1 MHVESTTAP
10 IPVKSMTPVHV
21 ESTTTPTH
29 VESTTTPVHVR
40 STTPVH
46 VKSTATTGPVEHM
59 APVICLFSR
68 RLPNL
73 LLAAQLCPYMAY
85 MGLMHHAS
93 NDRFYIND
101 DAGLYQF
108 LTLGKQDVQHLIIA
122 TVPMYSHLLIKLR
135 ETFLHDGVSRLMYSI
150 SRDHPLETL
159 HGVMLLSTS
168 VVDLNSLYKVS
179 SDIRSYLHTKMRL
192 KLYLAVQTVGY
203 NTSFD
208 PLVKLKSSCDRLIL
222 YTNPFVPSPHC
233 KIMPIV
239 YQDLDALDKRF
250 FKRGEKGESVPCIT
264 LNLAVRRYRLADGK
278 SDFNDDCVKEYW
290 ENYSETCPD
299 KPGVR
304 GSTMTSA
311 YLKTGENML
320 VFEDEASIER
330 KLSKLM
336 QINPSICVMA
346 TSIEMEDWN
355 RKCAVRPVAASRM
368 LAIAKYGGGETVP
381 PPLQRNGVLI
391 CVVEKSTLI
400 EMLPENLCTHLV
412 YSSVHYRLGSEH
424 TYVAD
429 DGTAFYAASDIAMKS
444 GINFLSEID
453 LTSFSN
459 INVDHAFTGFL
470 TSSTKWIQETH
481 QDGLAFINV
490 PNKTDNTKF
499 ESIIKKTWEYI
510 STHKLKQIL
519 LVGIDYRDRSST
531 DLANSLSG
539 KCTLMVFITHPRKSC
554 CKGPC
559 RVAYP
564 SKPQTDED
572 SALMKK
578 VEFDSGS
585 ATTPCVSFTM
595 AVRKFHG
602 VNNTSCHQE
611 EWVNYSQVCR
621 VGTET
626 EQGKFGYYNINENV
640 YMFET
645 TASIEDR
652 ISRVS
657 SKVKA
662 MCAAVFE
669 LYFEDTHGSCASDG
683 FAFPRVRYIQQEM
696 AAVTKVPDTTTEME
710 PTETPTVTKT
720 TDTSTTMKTTE
731 SETVTLDTSTTAEST
746 ATENTPWWWHTSETQ
761 PGGSSKPTPWWEMY
775 N

>member
-10 IPVKSMTPVHV
+10 ISVKNMTPVHV

-59 APVICLFSR
+59 APFICLFSR

-122 TVPMYSHLLIKLR
+122 THLEGPSPR
-135 ETFLHDGVSRLMYSI
+135 DPSWSDAACHVSWL
-150 SRDHPLETL
+150 TW
-159 HGVMLLSTS
+159 
-168 VVDLNSLYKVS
+168 NSLYKVS

-250 FKRGEKGESVPCIT
+250 FKSGEKGESVPCIT

-320 VFEDEASIER
+320 VFEDETSIER

-336 QINPSICVMA
+336 Q
-346 TSIEMEDWN
+346 
-355 RKCAVRPVAASRM
+355 
-368 LAIAKYGGGETVP
+368 
-381 PPLQRNGVLI
+381 
-391 CVVEKSTLI
+391 
-400 EMLPENLCTHLV
+400 
-412 YSSVHYRLGSEH
+412 
-424 TYVAD
+424 
-429 DGTAFYAASDIAMKS
+429 
-444 GINFLSEID
+444 
-453 LTSFSN
+453 
-459 INVDHAFTGFL
+459 
-470 TSSTKWIQETH
+470 
-481 QDGLAFINV
+481 
-490 PNKTDNTKF
+490 
-499 ESIIKKTWEYI
+499 
-510 STHKLKQIL
+510 
-519 LVGIDYRDRSST
+519 
-531 DLANSLSG
+531 
-539 KCTLMVFITHPRKSC
+539 
-554 CKGPC
+554 
-559 RVAYP
+559 
-564 SKPQTDED
+564 
-572 SALMKK
+572 
-578 VEFDSGS
+578 
-585 ATTPCVSFTM
+585 
-595 AVRKFHG
+595 
-602 VNNTSCHQE
+602 
-611 EWVNYSQVCR
+611 SQ
-621 VGTET
+621 
-626 EQGKFGYYNINENV
+626 
-640 YMFET
+640 
-645 TASIEDR
+645 
-652 ISRVS
+652 
-657 SKVKA
+657 
-662 MCAAVFE
+662 
-669 LYFEDTHGSCASDG
+669 
-683 FAFPRVRYIQQEM
+683 P
-696 AAVTKVPDTTTEME
+696 
-710 PTETPTVTKT
+710 
-720 TDTSTTMKTTE
+720 
-731 SETVTLDTSTTAEST
+731 
-746 ATENTPWWWHTSETQ
+746 
-761 PGGSSKPTPWWEMY
+761 
-775 N
+775 